1 MSADREPDSK
11 RQPNF
16 TYLLLGLLVTLLLG
30 PICAELIDQDGAYA
44 DLFTNASD
52 LIVQAS
58 FSLTLIIGI
67 WSFIESRVWFSVGI
81 VLAIIAIGST
91 VIEAVSANL
100 KMELVTQ
107 SAILAFCTL
116 TVVIAILSVIR
127 SQRMDS
133 NQLMAAICIYLL
145 LGIILA
151 VLNMIV
157 LKLIPGSFE
166 GIALGHEDQA
176 GLDMIYFTF
185 VTMTTLGYGDILPV
199 SPLARALAYMAAV
212 AGQFYV
218 ALLVGMMVGQYLRQ
232 KSEEN

>member
-1 MSADREPDSK
+1 MSADRESDFK

-16 TYLLLGLLVTLLLG
+16 TYLLIGLLVTLLLG

-44 DLFTNASD
+44 DLFSNTSN

-81 VLAIIAIGST
+81 VLAIIAISST
-91 VIEAVSANL
+91 VIEAVSADWN
-100 KMELVTQ
+100 MDLVTKI
-107 SAILAFCTL
+107 AILAFCML

-127 SQRMDS
+127 SKRMDR
-133 NQLMAAICIYLL
+133 NQLTAAICIYLL

-151 VLNMIV
+151 ILNMIV
-157 LKLIPGSFE
+157 LKLIPGSFK
-166 GIALGHEDQA
+166 GITLGRESGH
-176 GLDMIYFTF
+176 DMIYFTF
-185 VTMTTLGYGDILPV
+185 VTMTTLGYGDISPV
-199 SPLARALAYMAAV
+199 GPLARALAYMAAV

-232 KSEEN
+232 KPEEN